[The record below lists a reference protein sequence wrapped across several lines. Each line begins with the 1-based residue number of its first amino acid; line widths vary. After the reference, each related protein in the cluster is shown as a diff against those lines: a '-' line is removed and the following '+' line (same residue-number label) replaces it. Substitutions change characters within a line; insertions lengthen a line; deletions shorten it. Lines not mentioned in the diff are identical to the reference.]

1 MDGQMIIIIILSLA
15 LVGVSGGFIAYAVQ
29 KNEKCQ
35 AIDCTSLN
43 EDTCK
48 THKLCTWD
56 DSKNECNTKHADV
69 QPFFDKACGYI
80 SNKDNCNKVPGC
92 KFGL

>member
-29 KNEKCQ
+29 KSEKCQ

-43 EDTCK
+43 EDTCQ
-48 THKLCTWD
+48 THKLLCGWD
-56 DSKNECNTKHADV
+56 GQKCSPNAKV

>member
-1 MDGQMIIIIILSLA
+1 MIIIIILSLA

-29 KNEKCQ
+29 KSEKCEV
-35 AIDCTSLN
+35 IDCSNFDTES
-43 EDTCK
+43 TCK
-48 THKLCTWD
+48 KPACNWD
-56 DSKNECNTKHADV
+56 GTNNECNQSQVGKALGT
-69 QPFFDKACGYI
+69 ACGYI